1 MGVPSPYVTPK
12 FYHISDFIASFATT
26 YCICEN
32 PPQIGNIRLVFCKSI
47 LKASISMLFSV
58 FFKLSIETPLF
69 LQ

>member
-12 FYHISDFIASFATT
+12 FYHISDFIASFATIS
-26 YCICEN
+26 CVCEKS
-32 PPQIGNIRLVFCKSI
+32 PQIGNIRPVFCKRI